1 MKKAIVTLSV
11 ILLTAM
17 SAFAGG
23 EKPRYQAAKFS
34 QNWFIDAAGT
44 YSWFAAYG
52 TTYRHL
58 SPLYGKQ
65 FGVSGKI
72 GKLVSPSFGVR
83 IGYDLHSSTN
93 RWYGGANPTSHFNL
107 FSQTNDHF
115 QYKSLHVDLM
125 ESPIDLIW
133 GYNPDR
139 IYTMW
144 LYGGAAL
151 MAADKPSETR
161 FVFHTGLLGGANLS
175 HMELGFLGGVMNNFR
190 LGRAVDFHIDFQAT
204 ATRWSFDDIAMEPHS
219 IWHRMHVDF
228 TAEAGFMWYLGGR
241 GLDLV
246 PDCEPEVIDCSEQE
260 ARIQELLKQLED
272 CKNGVVTDPSGNTIV
287 INKPCDTVYQ
297 TIEAEAITYPF
308 SIFFNKGS
316 YELRDGRDRV
326 NLDAIAKVAKEKG
339 YKVTLR
345 GTCDSATASSA
356 FNKTLAE
363 NRCRKIKDELVK
375 LGVKESNI
383 VVDAVGGVKELN
395 PTEYDR
401 RVLISLSK

>member
-23 EKPRYQAAKFS
+23 EKPRYQTARFS
-34 QNWFIDAAGT
+34 QNWFIDVAGT

-72 GKLVSPSFGVR
+72 GKMVSPSFGVR
-83 IGYDLHSSTN
+83 IGYDLHPSTN
-93 RWYGGANPTSHFNL
+93 RWYNGTTSHFNL
-107 FSQTNDHF
+107 FSSTNDHF
-115 QYKSLHVDLM
+115 KYKSLHVDLM
-125 ESPIDLIW
+125 ESPIDLIC
-133 GYNPDR
+133 GYNPKR
-139 IYTMW
+139 FYTPY
-144 LYGGAAL
+144 LYAGAAV
-151 MAADKPSETR
+151 MAADKPSATR
-161 FVFHTGLLGGANLS
+161 YIFHTGLLGGANLS
-175 HMELGFLGGVMNNFR
+175 HMELGLLGGIMNNFR
-190 LGRAVDFHIDFQAT
+190 LSRSLDLHLDLQAT

-228 TAEAGFMWYLGGR
+228 TAEAGFMWFLGGR
-241 GLDLV
+241 GLDPV
-246 PDCEPEVIDCSEQE
+246 PVCEPEAADCSEQE

-272 CKNGVVTDPSGNTIV
+272 CKKGVITDPSGNTIIV
-287 INKPCDTVYQ
+287 NKPCDTVYQ

-326 NLDAIAKVAKEKG
+326 NLDAIAKVAKEKN
-339 YKVTLR
+339 YTVTLR
-345 GTCDSATASSA
+345 GTCDSATATSA

-383 VVDAVGGVKELN
+383 KVDPVGGVKELN

>member
-1 MKKAIVTLSV
+1 
-11 ILLTAM
+11 M

-23 EKPRYQAAKFS
+23 EKPRYQAPKLS
-34 QNWFIDAAGT
+34 QNWFIDVAGT
-44 YSWFAAYG
+44 YSWYAAYG
-52 TTYRHL
+52 TTYREL

-65 FGVSGKI
+65 FGLSGKV
-72 GKLVSPSFGVR
+72 GKMVSPSFGVR
-83 IGYDLHSSTN
+83 VAYDLHASTN
-93 RWYGGANPTSHFNL
+93 RWYGGTNPDSHMYL
-107 FSQTNDHF
+107 FKDMLKSPTTRNHF
-115 QYKSLHVDLM
+115 MYKSLHFDMM
-125 ESPIDLIW
+125 ESPLDLFF

-139 IYTMW
+139 FYTLF
-144 LYGGAAL
+144 LYEGAAV
-151 MAADKPSETR
+151 MAADDPQQTR
-161 FVFHTGLLGGANLS
+161 YIIHTGLFNGKNKAIS
-175 HMELGFLGGVMNNFR
+175 HMELGLVGGIMNNFK
-190 LGRAVDFHIDFQAT
+190 LSNAVDFHVDLQAT
-204 ATRWSFDDIAMEPHS
+204 ATRWSFDDIAFEPQS

-228 TAEAGFMWYLGGR
+228 TAEAGLMWYLGGR
-241 GLDLV
+241 NLDPV
-246 PDCEPEVIDCSEQE
+246 PVCDPDNNEGNCDEQE

-272 CKNGVVTDPSGNTIV
+272 CRKGVITDPSGNTIIV
-287 INKPCDTVYQ
+287 NKPCDTVYQ

-345 GTCDSATASSA
+345 GTCDSATASSS

-383 VVDAVGGVKELN
+383 TVDAVGGVKELN